1 MSDADR
7 YGTAKHS
14 YIGRASTTVMI
25 GTLLAILLVIA
36 GPDRSS
42 EATSLG
48 TNGRLTYHTDADDP
62 GNIYEIYT
70 IEPDG
75 TNPLRLTTD
84 EQGAKNPAWS
94 ADGGR
99 IAFENFAPPDFFSDV
114 YVMDADGSNSV
125 RVTDSAAGGPGS
137 SDGNPSWSPDGTQ
150 LALEGRRNGNR
161 DIYSINI
168 DGTGRT
174 NLTND
179 SAEDT
184 APAWSPDGESIAFV
198 KFAVGTQEIYVMS
211 ADGQNQTNLTND
223 PASDRDP
230 SWSPD
235 SSKIAFSRAGDIYV
249 MNADGSQQTQL
260 TDDPERDAEP
270 AWSPDGEKIAFVSER
285 DGEAELF
292 VMNADGT
299 EETQITDDDVEQR
312 APDWGPIPETP
323 EPTPGVWQRL
333 WGDVDCSNAINPVD
347 SLKLLR
353 WDAGLSVTYATPEC
367 PPIGGAV
374 PGSVPA
380 TPWGD
385 IDCSGEPNPIDSLK
399 TLRYD
404 AGLSVDQAAGCPQI
418 GSPT

>member
-7 YGTAKHS
+7 YGTARHS
-14 YIGRASTTVMI
+14 YIGQLSTTVVI
-25 GTLLAILLVIA
+25 GTLLAVLLVIV
-36 GPDRSS
+36 GPDRPS

-48 TNGRLTYHTDADDP
+48 TNGRLAYYTDTDDP
-62 GNIYEIYT
+62 GNIFEIYT
-70 IEPDG
+70 IDSDG

-84 EQGAKNPAWS
+84 EQGAKNPAW
-94 ADGGR
+94 APDGSK
-99 IAFENFAPPDFFSDV
+99 IAFQNFAPPDFFTDV
-114 YVMDADGSNSV
+114 YVMDADGSNSFQ
-125 RVTDSAAGGPGS
+125 VTDSSAGGSGS
-137 SDGNPSWSPDGTQ
+137 SDGNPSWSPNGTQ
-150 LALEGRRNGNR
+150 LALEGLRNGNR

-168 DGTGRT
+168 DGTGRS

-179 SAEDT
+179 SADDT
-184 APAWSPDGESIAFV
+184 APAWSPDGENIAFV
-198 KFAVGTQEIYVMS
+198 KFPVGTQEIYVMS
-211 ADGQNQTNLTND
+211 ADGQNPTNLTNH

-270 AWSPDGEKIAFVSER
+270 AWSPDGQKIAFVSVR
-285 DGEAELF
+285 DGEAELY

-299 EETQITDDDVEQR
+299 DETQITDDDVEQLG
-312 APDWGPIPETP
+312 PDWTQITETP
-323 EPTPGVWQRL
+323 DAWQRL
-333 WGDVDCSNAINPVD
+333 WGDVDCNNAINPVD

-353 WDAGLSVTYATPEC
+353 WDAGLSVTYETPEC
-367 PPIGGAV
+367 PQIGGAV
-374 PGSVPA
+374 PASVPA

-404 AGLSVDQAAGCPQI
+404 AGLNVDQAAGCPQI